1 MSKVQCYVLLLLLNI
16 FLVQTAKA
24 RLINPGIGILTE
36 SNIYVAQANELGYSH
51 DHLFLLYHHDDP
63 VYQLQSFTVNQNLHL
78 MYVCSPRTIYSLT
91 LRLGA
96 TMVPLVPIDDTPCR
110 SSLTYLP
117 GESTLLWAVRRG
129 IIQLTFDDMT
139 RDSLWNSSSI
149 IVDMIR
155 NDTRDSDRM
164 TFYLGIMIT
173 DRQSSIL
180 HCRTDYRLVPFQ
192 SCLFLDAG
200 YGQISALAIKN
211 NLLFVA
217 DRVQERIYVL
227 TLLPNGFI
235 RKKDILPLNTSTVAD
250 IQSMFIYDDFLIWLT
265 ASGHVRSF
273 SLIDSRVRTIFWVDE
288 PLRSIRLVSMLE
300 WPNRTTTVMTT
311 TTTATTTTVRTSTG
325 PRSTSTST
333 LSPRTSFHTPS
344 TSPGKD
350 SGTTA
355 TANIGNP
362 WKATAYVTSI
372 ILGIALF
379 LCAAMMTCVL
389 LNYRLGRVV
398 PNSFTNI
405 FHVLRHRATVS
416 TSVTLSMDSN

>member
-1 MSKVQCYVLLLLLNI
+1 MSKVHCQVPLLLLSI

-24 RLINPGIGILTE
+24 RLTNPAIGILTE

-51 DHLFLLYHHDDP
+51 DRQFLIYHHDDP
-63 VYQLQSFTVNQNLHL
+63 VYQLQSFTANNNLHR
-78 MYVCSPRTIYSLT
+78 MYVCSPRTIYSMD

-96 TMVPLVPIDDTPCR
+96 TIVPLVPIDDTPCR

-129 IIQLTFDDMT
+129 IIQLAFEDMA
-139 RDSLWNSSSI
+139 RDSLWNSSSV
-149 IVDMIR
+149 IVDMLH
-155 NDTRDSDRM
+155 NDTSDSDRAI
-164 TFYLGIMIT
+164 FYISIMIN

-180 HCRTDYRLVPFQ
+180 RCQTDNRMIPFL
-192 SCLFLDAG
+192 SCLFLDSG
-200 YGQISALAIKN
+200 YGQITTLALKN
-211 NLLFVA
+211 NLLYAA
-217 DRVQERIYVL
+217 DRLQQRIYVL

-235 RKKDILPLNTSTVAD
+235 RRKEILPLNTSTVAD
-250 IQSMFIYDDFLIWLT
+250 IRSMVIYDDSLIWLT
-265 ASGHVRSF
+265 TSGHVRSF
-273 SLIDSRVRTIFWVDE
+273 SLIDSRVRTIFWIDE
-288 PLRSIRLVSMLE
+288 SLRSIRLFSMSA
-300 WPNRTTTVMTT
+300 WPNRTTTAATT
-311 TTTATTTTVRTSTG
+311 TTTITTTTAKVTTSPRT
-325 PRSTSTST
+325 TSTST
-333 LSPRTSFHTPS
+333 LSPRTSIHTPS

-350 SGTTA
+350 SETTA
-355 TANIGNP
+355 MANIGNP

-405 FHVLRHRATVS
+405 FHVLRHRTTVG